1 MKILNFKSRLGG
13 QKSKMRGYTLV
24 EMLAVIVVFSMIGG
38 IIAAIFASSLR
49 GSNKAN
55 VTNEVRQNGNYA
67 LTQMSRMITYAKS
80 FDGVS
85 TDGVSYETDCYT
97 EPVLENTPTP
107 TPSEYH
113 YLKITGFD
121 GGQITFTCLS
131 NPDEISSNAAT
142 MINENAV
149 SVDSCKFTCEQL
161 NIIQPPT
168 IKINFSLS
176 QKNEEALFESRASV
190 SFETSAT
197 MRNLG
202 K

>member
-1 MKILNFKSRLGG
+1 MKI
-13 QKSKMRGYTLV
+13 SKTNPPDCGKISNSKGYTLV
-24 EMLAVIVVFSMIGG
+24 EMLAVIVVFSVIGG

-67 LTQMSRMITYAKS
+67 LTQISRMITYAKS
-80 FDGVS
+80 FDGISV
-85 TDGVSYETDCYT
+85 DGVNYDSECYI

-121 GGQITFTCLS
+121 GGQITFVCLS
-131 NPDEISSNAAT
+131 DPDEISSNTAS
-142 MINENAV
+142 MINESTV
-149 SVDSCKFTCEQL
+149 SVDSCKFNCEQL

-176 QKNEEALFESRASV
+176 QKNQEALFENKTSM